1 MRIAYFDC
9 FSGAA
14 GDMIGAARI
23 AAGAD
28 RSRVAAELQ
37 KLNVPGWS
45 LRVADVKKQ
54 GFAAVKVDVDF
65 EEQKAHRHLHHIEKI
80 INDSA
85 LGDGVKTRAIA
96 IFTRLAAAE
105 AKVHGTTL
113 EKVHFHEV
121 GAIDAIVD
129 ITGAC
134 IALELLQVEQVH
146 CSAIPTGSGTV
157 KCDHG
162 IMPVPAPATAELL
175 VGVPLAACDETG
187 ELITP
192 TGAAILT
199 ELANGRFGVLPEMQI
214 TAMGYGAGTRDGKT
228 RPNVLRVLL
237 GDAAASA
244 AYETDTVVEL
254 AANLDDCTGEEVG
267 FVTEQLLAAGALD
280 VWTTPISMKKSR
292 PGVLLSV
299 LSRPDEAETLE
310 DLILR
315 QTTSFGVR
323 RTNATRS
330 KLAREHVTIET
341 PFGSIRVKIGKRN
354 SDVIKAMPEYD
365 DCRDAAQHHGVAL
378 RDVMQAAL
386 AAMKY

>member
-14 GDMIGAARI
+14 GDMILAALI

-28 RSRVAAELQ
+28 RSRVNAELQ

-45 LRVADVKKQ
+45 LQVADVKKQ
-54 GFAAVKVDVDF
+54 GFAAVKVDVAF
-65 EEQKAHRHLHHIEKI
+65 EEQNAHRHLHHIEKI

-85 LGDGVKTRAIA
+85 LGDGVKQRAIA

-105 AKVHGTTL
+105 AKVHGTTI

-134 IALELLQVEQVH
+134 IALDLLAIEQVH

-162 IMPVPAPATAELL
+162 VMPIPAPATAELL
-175 VGVPLAACDETG
+175 TGVPLAACEEKG

-199 ELANGRFGVLPEMQI
+199 ELADGRFGPMPEMKI
-214 TAMGYGAGTRDGKT
+214 AAMGYGAGTRDGKT

-237 GDAAASA
+237 GDTSAQA
-244 AYETDTVVEL
+244 AYENDTVVEL
-254 AANLDDCTGEEVG
+254 AANLDDCTGEEIG
-267 FVTEQLLAAGALD
+267 FVMEQLLAAGALD

-299 LSRPDEAETLE
+299 LTRPDEAAILE
-310 DLILR
+310 DVILR

-323 RTNATRS
+323 RTTAARS
-330 KLAREHVTIET
+330 KLAREHITVET
-341 PFGSIRVKIGKRN
+341 KFGAIRVKIGKRN
-354 SDVIKAMPEYD
+354 SDAIKAMPEYD
-365 DCRDAAQHHGVAL
+365 DCRAAAERHGVAL
-378 RDVMQAAL
+378 REVMQAAL
-386 AAMKY
+386 AALKN

>member
-14 GDMIGAARI
+14 GDMILAALI

-28 RSRVAAELQ
+28 RSRVDAELR

-45 LRVADVKKQ
+45 LHVADVKKQ

-65 EEQKAHRHLHHIEKI
+65 EEQNAHRHLHHIEKI
-80 INDSA
+80 IKDSA
-85 LGDGVKTRAIA
+85 LGDGVKQRAIA

-105 AKVHGTTL
+105 AKVHGTTI

-134 IALELLQVEQVH
+134 IALDLLAIERVY

-162 IMPVPAPATAELL
+162 VMPIPAPATAELL
-175 VGVPLAACDETG
+175 TGVPLAACEETG

-199 ELANGRFGVLPEMQI
+199 ELADGRFGPMPEMKI
-214 TAMGYGAGTRDGKT
+214 ATMGYGAGTRDGKT
-228 RPNVLRVLL
+228 RPNVLRVML
-237 GDAAASA
+237 GDTAASA
-244 AYETDTVVEL
+244 PYETDTVVEL
-254 AANLDDCTGEEVG
+254 AANLDDCTGEEIG
-267 FVTEQLLAAGALD
+267 FVMEQLLEAGALD
-280 VWTTPISMKKSR
+280 VWTSPISMKKSR

-299 LSRPDEAETLE
+299 LARPAEAAALE
-310 DLILR
+310 DVILR

-323 RTNATRS
+323 RSTATRS
-330 KLAREHVTIET
+330 KLAREHVTVET
-341 PFGSIRVKIGKRN
+341 KFGSIRVKMGKRN
-354 SDVIKAMPEYD
+354 SDAIKAMPEYD
-365 DCRDAAQHHGVAL
+365 DCCIAAERHGVAL

-386 AAMKY
+386 AALKN